1 MTASSAQARQKTVAM
16 IRFDMPYPPS
26 VNHYYVRTPK
36 GTAVGAKGKK
46 YRRDVGLML
55 TPFKHKF
62 KEDDRLSV
70 TINVFP
76 PDKRKH
82 DLDNILK
89 CCLDS
94 LQESHVIHD
103 DNQIDMLTI
112 IRRDVI
118 KAGYLSLWITVCD

>member
-1 MTASSAQARQKTVAM
+1 M

-26 VNHYYVRTPK
+26 INHYYVRTQR
-36 GTAVGAKGKK
+36 GTAVGPKGKS
-46 YRRDVGLML
+46 YRRDVSLLL
-55 TPFKHKF
+55 TPYKHQFKP
-62 KEDDRLSV
+62 EDRLTV

-76 PDKRKH
+76 PDNRKR
-82 DLDNILK
+82 DIDNILK

-94 LQESHVIHD
+94 LQESFIIPD

-118 KAGYLSLWITVCD
+118 KGGHLSLWISTCS